1 MNILCD
7 TSFLMVLVTKPIK
20 LFDSIVIQ
28 YGKINFLIPD
38 VVIEEL
44 KNLVHNPSYKSSL
57 SAKTVLEKCG
67 ITQAY
72 SVKQKV
78 NELKSDRPEIPDLP
92 DNIHEQQFPD
102 LSKVIDDII
111 IPSDEIY
118 YLPYELKKRKRRRRR
133 N

>member
-44 KNLVHNPSYKSSL
+44 KSLVHNPSYKSSL
-57 SAKTVLEKCG
+57 SAKTVLEITKKFEIINTKKLNYTDDSIIDYAINYKCAVATMDKNL
-67 ITQAY
+67 IQRLI
-72 SVKQKV
+72 S
-78 NELKSDRPEIPDLP
+78 
-92 DNIHEQQFPD
+92 
-102 LSKVIDDII
+102 SKVMFFH
-111 IPSDEIY
+111 
-118 YLPYELKKRKRRRRR
+118 
-133 N
+133 

>member
-44 KNLVHNPSYKSSL
+44 KSLVHNPSHKSSL
-57 SAKTVLEKCG
+57 SAKTVLEITKKFEIINTKKLNYTDDSIIDYAINYKCAVATMDKNL
-67 ITQAY
+67 IQRLI
-72 SVKQKV
+72 S
-78 NELKSDRPEIPDLP
+78 
-92 DNIHEQQFPD
+92 
-102 LSKVIDDII
+102 SKVMVF
-111 IPSDEIY
+111 S
-118 YLPYELKKRKRRRRR
+118 LR
-133 N
+133 NNKLLNMNP